1 VLRYHR
7 GGMGRRGG
15 NPKPHGSSL
24 DGREKPLARAAVTVP
39 QTDTGGL
46 VEYTEVDG
54 RTSVK
59 ELGKLAP

>member
-1 VLRYHR
+1 MVRH
-7 GGMGRRGG
+7 GGDPTPNGL
-15 NPKPHGSSL
+15 NL
-24 DGREKPLARAAVTVP
+24 DCQEKPLARTSVTVP